1 MKNSSIE
8 QEVKSDIVHGFFLSY
23 IIVFFIVFIKDY
35 MIENYDD
42 FIIELTAFF
51 FSLYGMWYYK
61 KYQKVKESSYLALVI
76 GALTIIALTYISDFG
91 NYTSVFMVVF
101 ALSFFFLLEYK
112 EALIFATIYYIIEI
126 IFMYVVGIS
135 TQYHPLLN
143 NIDSLVNLTLA
154 VFFVM
159 MFGFYYHFTIRRS
172 YKALEKSNR
181 QKEVLI
187 KEVHHRVKN
196 NLNVIISML
205 SIQADS
211 DYNSAKEALL
221 NSRDRIS
228 SIALVHDSL
237 YKSEDLELIH
247 IDKYMQ
253 NLIQNIQQIYDP
265 KKKVKINFNVSEL
278 TLELN
283 KALFIGLI
291 LNEIIVNSF
300 KHAFK
305 STKKPSIDIIF
316 IKTRES
322 YVFNISDNGQGLQ
335 DSSIIKEQ
343 KYIGSQFVNIALN
356 QVEGTSSVY
365 NKKGLHYEIRLPL

>member
-1 MKNSSIE
+1 MKNTSIE
-8 QEVKSDIVHGFFLSY
+8 QEVKADIVHGFFLSY
-23 IIVFFIVFIKDY
+23 IVVFIIVVIKDY
-35 MIENYDD
+35 LIKNYDD
-42 FIIELTAFF
+42 FFVEFIALF

-61 KYQKVKESSYLALVI
+61 KFQKLKESSYLALAI
-76 GALTIIALTYISDFG
+76 GALTIIALTYNSDFG
-91 NYTSVFMVVF
+91 NYTAIFMVVF

-112 EALIFATIYYIIEI
+112 EALAFATVYYIVEI
-126 IFMYVVGIS
+126 ILMCIIGS
-135 TQYHPLLN
+135 TTQYHPLLN
-143 NIDSLVNLTLA
+143 NIDSLINLTLA

-172 YKALEKSNR
+172 YIALEKSNR

-211 DYNSAKEALL
+211 NYNSAKEALL
-221 NSRDRIS
+221 NSRDRINT
-228 SIALVHDSL
+228 IALVHDTL

-356 QVEGTSSVY
+356 QVEGTSRVY
-365 NKKGLHYEIRLPL
+365 NRDGLHYEIRLPL